1 MYAATTRDK
10 GNAADGRFSTAC
22 YRLDPAGHVPAKWAN
37 RIEHGKIFIRRRAG
51 CLQYF
56 SKPFVRHRKKKMINE
71 YFRDCRKNLQYS

>member
-37 RIEHGKIFIRRRAG
+37 RIEHGKIFIRRELGVSSISQNLRET
-51 CLQYF
+51 
-56 SKPFVRHRKKKMINE
+56 RKKKMINE